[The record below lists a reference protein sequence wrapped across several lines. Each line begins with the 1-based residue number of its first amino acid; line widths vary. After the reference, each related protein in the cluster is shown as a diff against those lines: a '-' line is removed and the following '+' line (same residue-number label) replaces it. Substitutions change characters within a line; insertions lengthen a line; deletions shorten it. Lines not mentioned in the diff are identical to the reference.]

1 MPQVTVQRIAEI
13 IDAFAPFDTAE
24 DYDNVGILAGD
35 VALPRLGLSAADYS
49 RLSDEVTDV
58 LHCAATVNMLAGYDA
73 LKETNSLQQ
82 KSDAMNAA
90 LAAGEVDDISQ
101 VVIAGQKAEIA
112 LQLTMQVRNRAL
124 SAYQELM
131 RMQV

>member
-1 MPQVTVQRIAEI
+1 MEMQPLQMTPVKMSATSHLGE
-13 IDAFAPFDTAE
+13 T
-24 DYDNVGILAGD
+24 
-35 VALPRLGLSAADYS
+35 LPEP
-49 RLSDEVTDV
+49 EVKSFGQY
-58 LHCAATVNMLAGYDA
+58 MMDA
-73 LKETNSLQQ
+73 LQKTNALQ
-82 KSDAMNAA
+82 KHSDAMNAA

-112 LQLTMQVRNRAL
+112 LNLTMQVRNRAL

>member
-1 MPQVTVQRIAEI
+1 MEMIPLQMTPVKMSATSH
-13 IDAFAPFDTAE
+13 
-24 DYDNVGILAGD
+24 
-35 VALPRLGLSAADYS
+35 LGETTPEP
-49 RLSDEVTDV
+49 EVKSFGQY
-58 LHCAATVNMLAGYDA
+58 MLDA
-73 LKETNSLQQ
+73 LNETNNLQK

-112 LQLTMQVRNRAL
+112 LQLTVQVRNRAL

>member
-1 MPQVTVQRIAEI
+1 MEMVPLQMTPVKMSAEI
-13 IDAFAPFDTAE
+13 H
-24 DYDNVGILAGD
+24 
-35 VALPRLGLSAADYS
+35 LGETIPEP
-49 RLSDEVTDV
+49 EVRSFSQYLV
-58 LHCAATVNMLAGYDA
+58 DA
-73 LKETNSLQQ
+73 LKETNSLQN
-82 KSDAMNAA
+82 KADAMNAA

>member
-1 MPQVTVQRIAEI
+1 MEMVPLQMTPVKMSAESH
-13 IDAFAPFDTAE
+13 
-24 DYDNVGILAGD
+24 
-35 VALPRLGLSAADYS
+35 LGETIPEP
-49 RLSDEVTDV
+49 EVKSFGQYLV
-58 LHCAATVNMLAGYDA
+58 DA

>member
-1 MPQVTVQRIAEI
+1 MEMVPLQMTPVRMSAESHLGE
-13 IDAFAPFDTAE
+13 T
-24 DYDNVGILAGD
+24 
-35 VALPRLGLSAADYS
+35 LPEP
-49 RLSDEVTDV
+49 EVKTFSQYMV
-58 LHCAATVNMLAGYDA
+58 DA
-73 LKETNSLQQ
+73 LKQTNALQH
-82 KSDAMNAA
+82 KADAMTAA

-112 LQLTMQVRNRAL
+112 LQLTVQVRNRAL

>member
-1 MPQVTVQRIAEI
+1 MEMVPLQMTPVKMSAESH
-13 IDAFAPFDTAE
+13 
-24 DYDNVGILAGD
+24 
-35 VALPRLGLSAADYS
+35 LGETIPEP
-49 RLSDEVTDV
+49 EVRSFGQYLV
-58 LHCAATVNMLAGYDA
+58 DA
-73 LKETNSLQQ
+73 LKETNSLQN
-82 KSDAMNAA
+82 KADAMNAA

>member
-1 MPQVTVQRIAEI
+1 MVMEPLQMTPVKMSATSH
-13 IDAFAPFDTAE
+13 
-24 DYDNVGILAGD
+24 
-35 VALPRLGLSAADYS
+35 LGETIPEP
-49 RLSDEVTDV
+49 EVKTFGQY
-58 LHCAATVNMLAGYDA
+58 MIDA
-73 LKETNSLQQ
+73 LKQTNDLQK

-124 SAYQELM
+124 SAYQEIM

>member
-1 MPQVTVQRIAEI
+1 MTPVKMSATSH
-13 IDAFAPFDTAE
+13 
-24 DYDNVGILAGD
+24 
-35 VALPRLGLSAADYS
+35 LGETIPEP
-49 RLSDEVTDV
+49 EVKTFGQY
-58 LHCAATVNMLAGYDA
+58 MIDA
-73 LKETNSLQQ
+73 LKQTNDLQK

>member
-1 MPQVTVQRIAEI
+1 MTPVRMSATSHLGETVQEPEAQS
-13 IDAFAPFDTAE
+13 FGQ
-24 DYDNVGILAGD
+24 YLV
-35 VALPRLGLSAADYS
+35 
-49 RLSDEVTDV
+49 
-58 LHCAATVNMLAGYDA
+58 DA
-73 LKETNSLQQ
+73 LKETNALQ
-82 KSDAMNAA
+82 KRSEALDAA

-112 LQLTMQVRNRAL
+112 LQLTMQVRSRAL

>member
-1 MPQVTVQRIAEI
+1 MVMEPLQMTPVKMSATSH
-13 IDAFAPFDTAE
+13 
-24 DYDNVGILAGD
+24 
-35 VALPRLGLSAADYS
+35 LGETIPEP
-49 RLSDEVTDV
+49 EVKTFGQY
-58 LHCAATVNMLAGYDA
+58 MIDA
-73 LKETNSLQQ
+73 LKQTNDLQK

-101 VVIAGQKAEIA
+101 VVIAGQKAEIP

>member
-1 MPQVTVQRIAEI
+1 
-13 IDAFAPFDTAE
+13 
-24 DYDNVGILAGD
+24 
-35 VALPRLGLSAADYS
+35 
-49 RLSDEVTDV
+49 
-58 LHCAATVNMLAGYDA
+58 
-73 LKETNSLQQ
+73 
-82 KSDAMNAA
+82 MNAA

>member
-1 MPQVTVQRIAEI
+1 MEMVPLQMTPVKMSAESH
-13 IDAFAPFDTAE
+13 
-24 DYDNVGILAGD
+24 
-35 VALPRLGLSAADYS
+35 LGETIPEP
-49 RLSDEVTDV
+49 EVKSFGQYLV
-58 LHCAATVNMLAGYDA
+58 DA

-90 LAAGEVDDISQ
+90 LAVGEVDDISQ

>member
-1 MPQVTVQRIAEI
+1 MEMVPLQMTPVKMSAESHLGETMPE
-13 IDAFAPFDTAE
+13 P
-24 DYDNVGILAGD
+24 
-35 VALPRLGLSAADYS
+35 
-49 RLSDEVTDV
+49 EVRSFGQYLV
-58 LHCAATVNMLAGYDA
+58 DA
-73 LKETNSLQQ
+73 LKETNTLQK

-112 LQLTMQVRNRAL
+112 LQLTMQVRNRAI

>member
-1 MPQVTVQRIAEI
+1 MEMVPLQMTPVKMSAESHLGETMPE
-13 IDAFAPFDTAE
+13 P
-24 DYDNVGILAGD
+24 
-35 VALPRLGLSAADYS
+35 
-49 RLSDEVTDV
+49 EVKSFGQYLV
-58 LHCAATVNMLAGYDA
+58 DA
-73 LKETNSLQQ
+73 LKETNTLQQ
-82 KSDAMNAA
+82 KSAAMNAA

>member
-1 MPQVTVQRIAEI
+1 VKTFGQYMI
-13 IDAFAPFDTAE
+13 
-24 DYDNVGILAGD
+24 
-35 VALPRLGLSAADYS
+35 
-49 RLSDEVTDV
+49 
-58 LHCAATVNMLAGYDA
+58 DA
-73 LKETNSLQQ
+73 LKQTNDLQK

>member
-1 MPQVTVQRIAEI
+1 MVMEPLQMTPVKMSATSH
-13 IDAFAPFDTAE
+13 
-24 DYDNVGILAGD
+24 
-35 VALPRLGLSAADYS
+35 LGETIPEP
-49 RLSDEVTDV
+49 EVKTFGQY
-58 LHCAATVNMLAGYDA
+58 MIDA
-73 LKETNSLQQ
+73 LKQTNDLQK

-112 LQLTMQVRNRAL
+112 LQLTMQVRNRVL

>member
-1 MPQVTVQRIAEI
+1 MTEILLGKTNHLRIVKQVDFGYYLEGTIRGNRTEV
-13 IDAFAPFDTAE
+13 
-24 DYDNVGILAGD
+24 L
-35 VALPRLGLSAADYS
+35 LP
-49 RLSDEVTDV
+49 
-58 LHCAATVNMLAGYDA
+58 
-73 LKETNSLQQ
+73 
-82 KSDAMNAA
+82 
-90 LAAGEVDDISQ
+90 AGEVDDISQ

>member
-1 MPQVTVQRIAEI
+1 MEMVPLQMTPVKMSAESHLGETMPEPEVKSFGQYLV
-13 IDAFAPFDTAE
+13 DT
-24 DYDNVGILAGD
+24 
-35 VALPRLGLSAADYS
+35 
-49 RLSDEVTDV
+49 
-58 LHCAATVNMLAGYDA
+58 
-73 LKETNSLQQ
+73 LKETNTLQQ

>member
-1 MPQVTVQRIAEI
+1 MEMVPLQMTPVKMSAESHLGETMPE
-13 IDAFAPFDTAE
+13 P
-24 DYDNVGILAGD
+24 
-35 VALPRLGLSAADYS
+35 
-49 RLSDEVTDV
+49 EVKSFGQYLV
-58 LHCAATVNMLAGYDA
+58 DA
-73 LKETNSLQQ
+73 LKETNTLQK

-112 LQLTMQVRNRAL
+112 LQLTMQVRNRAI

>member
-1 MPQVTVQRIAEI
+1 MEMVPLQMTPVKMSAESHLGETMPE
-13 IDAFAPFDTAE
+13 P
-24 DYDNVGILAGD
+24 
-35 VALPRLGLSAADYS
+35 
-49 RLSDEVTDV
+49 EVKSFGQYLV
-58 LHCAATVNMLAGYDA
+58 DA
-73 LKETNSLQQ
+73 LKETNTLQQ

-112 LQLTMQVRNRAL
+112 LQFTMQVRNRAL

>member
-1 MPQVTVQRIAEI
+1 MEMQPLQMTPVKMSATSHLGE
-13 IDAFAPFDTAE
+13 T
-24 DYDNVGILAGD
+24 
-35 VALPRLGLSAADYS
+35 LPEP
-49 RLSDEVTDV
+49 EVKSFGQY
-58 LHCAATVNMLAGYDA
+58 MMDA
-73 LKETNSLQQ
+73 LQKTNALQ
-82 KSDAMNAA
+82 KHADAMNAA

-112 LQLTMQVRNRAL
+112 LNLTMQVRNRAL

>member
-1 MPQVTVQRIAEI
+1 MEMMPLQMTPVKMSAESH
-13 IDAFAPFDTAE
+13 
-24 DYDNVGILAGD
+24 
-35 VALPRLGLSAADYS
+35 LGETIPEP
-49 RLSDEVTDV
+49 EVRSFSQYLV
-58 LHCAATVNMLAGYDA
+58 DA
-73 LKETNSLQQ
+73 LKETNSLQN
-82 KSDAMNAA
+82 KADAMNAA

-101 VVIAGQKAEIA
+101 VVITGQKAEIA

>member
-1 MPQVTVQRIAEI
+1 MEMVPLQMTPVKMSAESHLGETMPE
-13 IDAFAPFDTAE
+13 P
-24 DYDNVGILAGD
+24 
-35 VALPRLGLSAADYS
+35 
-49 RLSDEVTDV
+49 EVKSFGQYLV
-58 LHCAATVNMLAGYDA
+58 DA
-73 LKETNSLQQ
+73 LKETNTLQQ